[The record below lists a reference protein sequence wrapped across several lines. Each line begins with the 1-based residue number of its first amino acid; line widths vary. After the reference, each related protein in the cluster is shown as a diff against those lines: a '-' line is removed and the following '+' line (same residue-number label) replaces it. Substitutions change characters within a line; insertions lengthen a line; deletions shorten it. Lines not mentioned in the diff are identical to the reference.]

1 MLRIDFDSRTALCA
15 AALCALAI
23 CGNSTTLRAQEDPK
37 TDKPA
42 AAPAESEEKPAAE
55 PDPFVVPEDVDS
67 QELTLIMRRLSRY
80 PATVRTPQARLEYLG
95 KVNGVADVML
105 ARELDDDSYKSVMGF
120 KAMVLG
126 ALESMGDE
134 TAAKQLADFLAKA
147 EQDPRPAIAAEA
159 KKLVLNTKVRNIG
172 TMAAEERRQLVED
185 VAALLQKPEEVAASM
200 SLVMG
205 VCRRLEQADMELA
218 KTAYS
223 TYSKLVAASP
233 DERVASYAESM
244 EGSVRRLNLPG
255 NPIEVA
261 GKTVDGEQ
269 FDIKQYKGKVVLVD
283 FWATWCGPCIA
294 ELPNVLDNYK
304 KYHAKGFEVVGIS
317 LDQAPDKLTEFIAER
332 EIPWVNLFPETEEER
347 GWNNPIARHYGISGI
362 PATVLVNQDGN
373 VVTLSAR
380 GAELD
385 EQLETLLGPPAE
397 TPAAGETA
405 PPPSDK

>member
-1 MLRIDFDSRTALCA
+1 MLRFDFHFHA
-15 AALCALAI
+15 AVALCALALYASP
-23 CGNSTTLRAQEDPK
+23 STLSAQEEPK
-37 TDKPA
+37 ADKPA
-42 AAPAESEEKPAAE
+42 AAEAEEKPEAE
-55 PDPFVVPEDVDS
+55 PDPFVVPDDADA

-105 ARELDDDSYKSVMGF
+105 ARELDEDAYKSVMGF

-126 ALESMGDE
+126 ALESNGDE
-134 TAAKQLADFLAKA
+134 TAPKQLADFLAKA

-172 TMAAEERRQLVED
+172 TMAAEERKQLVED

-205 VCRRLEQADMELA
+205 VCRTLERTDQELA

-223 TYSKLVAASP
+223 TYAKLIAASP
-233 DERVASYAESM
+233 DERIASYAESM

-261 GKTVDGEQ
+261 GTTVDGEQ

-304 KYHAKGFEVVGIS
+304 KYHAKGFEVIGVS
-317 LDQAPDKLTEFIAER
+317 LDQTPEKLTEFIADR
-332 EIPWVNLFPETEEER
+332 EIPWVNLFPEKEEDR
-347 GWNNPIARHYGISGI
+347 YWNNPIARHYGISGI
-362 PATVLVNQDGN
+362 PATVLVNQEGN
-373 VVTLSAR
+373 VVSLSAR
-380 GAELD
+380 GEELD
-385 EQLETLLGPPAE
+385 KQLESLLGPPDE
-397 TPAAGETA
+397 TPAAGEAA
-405 PPPSDK
+405 PPPSDNK